1 MFFGKKRI
9 RRNRINFYISL
20 CCSSIIFIMG
30 LLYILIPA
38 LYGFETME
46 ILNANSLFVCSMLI
60 YATMGFGEFILLK
73 DIPDNDLIYQSI
85 NCAICG
91 IFNLLLSELTTANMR
106 IMISLSVYLV
116 LYSLIKCFYIEALH
130 QRKDALQYI
139 EITATIPYV
148 LVGICLIILLP
159 SGAIMKA
166 ISLGFLMILYSILKF
181 VVVAVRTMTKSKRF
195 LNKLK

>member
-1 MFFGKKRI
+1 MFFGKRRI

-38 LYGFETME
+38 IYGFETME

-148 LVGICLIILLP
+148 LVGICLVILLP

-166 ISLGFLMILYSILKF
+166 ISLGFMMILYSILKF